1 MSFSIHKAVENRGGG
16 RHGQGWLGNEK
27 WTVSHAIVSSDG
39 CCKCCAKKLVTIDL
53 DPEETKKFAKSV
65 ALLATWKE
73 TNSSFRKFQWS
84 LVVLHN
90 RRITGDNM
98 DNPFN
103 RALIEKSKNEDAI
116 YATPIGSND
125 NCEWSVKIPIIL
137 ITGAATSTDAPTNVI
152 TYRALQ
158 YLSTSMLFLKSPA
171 ERMDAIIEAILMA
184 LVQQFSIKPLSFV
197 LKILVDEGDNKRSWY
212 EDLANLPEELSNH
225 DFELPSYRT
234 YSCLHEARRYHK
246 VALLDLYLKALD
258 PELYNSRLSNHD
270 CDNAKYKNLLSDDD
284 KLFKLQKAEVT
295 NQVIRKIRIQI
306 DYGIDK
312 LSESVFQTLDRC
324 YIASIQRLRPRE
336 EEFAEFSNNN
346 DNIPGI
352 IPQVSSKVGC
362 LIVLDRDI
370 KEFLGLGEAVGTKV
384 EDLIFFYLVMEVGNL
399 N

>member
-16 RHGQGWLGNEK
+16 RNGQGWLGNEK
-27 WTVSHAIVSSDG
+27 WTVSRAIVSSDG

-53 DPEETKKFAKSV
+53 DPEETKKFA
-65 ALLATWKE
+65 
-73 TNSSFRKFQWS
+73 N
-84 LVVLHN
+84 
-90 RRITGDNM
+90 
-98 DNPFN
+98 
-103 RALIEKSKNEDAI
+103 
-116 YATPIGSND
+116 
-125 NCEWSVKIPIIL
+125 EWSVKIPIIL

-152 TYRALQ
+152 TSRALQ

-295 NQVIRKIRIQI
+295 NQVIRKIRCLLITN
-306 DYGIDK
+306 DEMRDH
-312 LSESVFQTLDRC
+312 LFQL
-324 YIASIQRLRPRE
+324 LG
-336 EEFAEFSNNN
+336 N
-346 DNIPGI
+346 DIFPKRKERH
-352 IPQVSSKVGC
+352 QVSSKVGC

-384 EDLIFFYLVMEVGNL
+384 EDLIIFLPCDGKVLYSSPGYEIAFDRERFILKVEFFGANPK
-399 N
+399 